1 MEALLDKFEQIGF
14 SKNEAKVYV
23 TLLKEPLLNGYEIS
37 KKSAVPR
44 SMVYA
49 VIAKL
54 VSKQAIVELRTEPP
68 TYRPVPIKELMAN
81 LKKQHEETIDYLEQE
96 LAAMEKPVE
105 VHVIQHMEERANIL
119 AAMQSLLRSAKKEVW
134 LSAWDEE
141 LDELREAAEAAAAQG
156 VTMFSLLFAD
166 QETSSFGH
174 AFYHR
179 QNSSSIE
186 RQRMGQRLTIV
197 IADDKQVLVGSFTDG
212 QVPQAIQTTDPML
225 VLLAKEYIR
234 HDMMLKVVSAKLG
247 NETLDSMWQGDDL
260 LTYIVHNIKKEQHDK
275 TERKG

>member
-1 MEALLDKFEQIGF
+1 MEPLLDKFEEIGF
-14 SKNEAKVYV
+14 SKNEAKVYM

-68 TYRPVPIKELMAN
+68 TYRPVPIKELMTN
-81 LKKQHEETIDYLEQE
+81 LKKQHEQTIDYLEQV
-96 LAAMEKPVE
+96 LQVIEKPVE

-119 AAMQSLLRSAKKEVW
+119 AAMQSLLRSAKEEVW
-134 LSAWDEE
+134 LSAWEEE
-141 LDELREAAEAAAAQG
+141 LDELREASEEAAAQG
-156 VTMFSLLFAD
+156 FRMFSLLFAD
-166 QETSSFGH
+166 QETPSFGH

-179 QNSSSIE
+179 QDSSSIE

-197 IADDKQVLVGSFTDG
+197 IQDDKEVLIGSFLDG
-212 QVPQAIQTTDPML
+212 RVPQAIQTTDPML
-225 VLLAKEYIR
+225 ILLAKEYIR
-234 HDMMLKVVSAKLG
+234 HDMVLKVVSAKLG
-247 NETLDSMWQGDDL
+247 KESLDSLWQGDDL
-260 LTYIVHNIKKEQHDK
+260 LTYIVHNIKK
-275 TERKG
+275 